1 MLYVYCMCMS
11 LAHFP
16 VLVALK
22 EAIEMLDSIKGSTDK
37 EQYLKELE
45 DLEGELIKLTASN
58 L

>member
-22 EAIEMLDSIKGSTDK
+22 EAIEMLDKGSTDK